1 MMHTMLTALAATRTF
16 AVQAGEPGQ
25 GDWHPDGHADSHT
38 IWGTLGEISAWLV
51 LAFALYLVVR
61 AILAQGRY
69 RAVDVL
75 DEADLEAIHGEII
88 AAEKRTVGEI
98 LPVVVERSDPHPG
111 APWTAACL
119 TTLLG
124 SALLVGI
131 LPWDS
136 PTALV
141 LCQLAMGSAG
151 FLLARVLPDFRRR
164 FVRTARQRAV
174 AEEQA
179 FQEFYGNGL
188 HETEGRTGVLIFVSL
203 LEHRVVVLADR
214 GIAAKVEPELWGKT
228 DGAVLEGIR
237 GGSLREGLV
246 AGIRQC
252 ADVLA
257 EHFPWEDGDRNEI
270 PDRVIVRK
278 E

>member
-1 MMHTMLTALAATRTF
+1 MMQSMLMSFAALQPALALAQTPETD
-16 AVQAGEPGQ
+16 E
-25 GDWHPDGHADSHT
+25 WHPAGHTDPHS
-38 IWGTLGEISAWLV
+38 IWGTLGQVSAWIV

-75 DEADLEAIHGEII
+75 DDADLEAIHGEII

-119 TTLLG
+119 MTLLG

-141 LCQLAMGSAG
+141 LCQLGMGLGG
-151 FLLARVLPDFRRR
+151 FLLARYLPDFRRR
-164 FVRTARQRAV
+164 FVRTARHRAV

-203 LEHRVVVLADR
+203 LERRVVVLADQ
-214 GIAAKVEPELWGKT
+214 GIAAKVEPELWGET

-237 GGSLREGLV
+237 GGNLREGLV
-246 AGIRQC
+246 AGIRKC